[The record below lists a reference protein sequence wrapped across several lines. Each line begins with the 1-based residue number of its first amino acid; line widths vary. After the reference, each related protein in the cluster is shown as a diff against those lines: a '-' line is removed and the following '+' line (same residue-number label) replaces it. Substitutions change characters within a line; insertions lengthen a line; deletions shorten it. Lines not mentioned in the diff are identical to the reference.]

1 MATGITAI
9 PNDNTIPQNTEGTQ
23 FMSATITPRSALNL
37 LEISHLGFYST
48 GSVGREAL
56 ALFQDTT
63 ANALATAAIST
74 ARVIDAEPAMLQYTM
89 SAGTTSATT
98 FKIREGS
105 SSGGT
110 VTFNGEDGAAYYGGT
125 LTSTLTIKEICL

>member
-1 MATGITAI
+1 MIGTGCAGTWSCIGGTSRIAGHCPAI
-9 PNDNTIPQNTEGTQ
+9 WRRI
-23 FMSATITPRSALNL
+23 
-37 LEISHLGFYST
+37 
-48 GSVGREAL
+48 
-56 ALFQDTT
+56 
-63 ANALATAAIST
+63 
-74 ARVIDAEPAMLQYTM
+74 AMLQYTM